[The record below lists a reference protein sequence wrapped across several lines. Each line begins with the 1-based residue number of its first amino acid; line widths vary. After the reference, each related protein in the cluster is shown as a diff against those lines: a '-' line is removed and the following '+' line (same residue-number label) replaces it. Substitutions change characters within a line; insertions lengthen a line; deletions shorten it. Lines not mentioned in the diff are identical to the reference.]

1 MHALML
7 ECPAVDRERLVAE
20 LAERGT
26 AGIIEEELPGGRC
39 RLRAFFEQAFDM
51 PGGYWE
57 LQESV
62 DWVAVSR
69 SQWES
74 APVGERLWLAPPW
87 DPGPAPAGRLRL
99 DYETGRACGTG
110 LHPATQLALEGLER
124 TVRPGDLVLDV
135 GAGSGILSLA
145 AALLGAGRVVAC
157 DTDAEAV
164 RAAAERFR
172 QRGLRAGLLLGSVD
186 AMASG
191 TIDVAAANIEWEVL
205 IELEAEIRR
214 VLKPGGRVVLSG
226 IPRERLE
233 AVRAAY
239 GDGEAL
245 EKEGWAALLW

>member
-1 MHALML
+1 M
-7 ECPAVDRERLVAE
+7 
-20 LAERGT
+20 
-26 AGIIEEELPGGRC
+26 
-39 RLRAFFEQAFDM
+39 
-51 PGGYWE
+51 
-57 LQESV
+57 
-62 DWVAVSR
+62 
-69 SQWES
+69 
-74 APVGERLWLAPPW
+74 
-87 DPGPAPAGRLRL
+87 
-99 DYETGRACGTG
+99 
-110 LHPATQLALEGLER
+110 
-124 TVRPGDLVLDV
+124 LDV

-145 AALLGAGRVVAC
+145 AMLLGASRVVAC

-191 TIDVAAANIEWEVL
+191 TADVVVANIEWDVL
-205 IELEAEIRR
+205 VALKAELRR